1 MILDEGLQVNRSKRV
16 GVAVVLMLGVG
27 AAHAQSGKWA
37 GKVGYNEFYPQVS
50 SGEITGVLGSA
61 VDVRRGGGIFGS
73 AVYSFD
79 EHLSAELAFGVPPRL
94 DISGDGIVAAAG
106 KIADTKIYAP
116 ILLVQYRFFSGSA
129 FRPYVGL
136 GATYAK
142 FSSVRTTPVLAVL
155 MNQGRDVSASI
166 DNKWGVSG
174 QVGVTYDLSPSWFFD
189 GSIVAM
195 RVKTT
200 ARLSTGQSVNVS
212 VDPLAVNAAIGY
224 RF

>member
-1 MILDEGLQVNRSKRV
+1 MNRSKRV

-27 AAHAQSGKWA
+27 AAHAQSGRWA

-50 SGEITGVLGSA
+50 SGEITGVPGSA

-94 DISGDGIVAAAG
+94 DISGDGTVAAVG

-116 ILLVQYRFFSGSA
+116 ILLVQYRFFPGSA
-129 FRPYVGL
+129 FRPYVGV
-136 GATYAK
+136 GTTYAK
-142 FSSVRTTPVLAVL
+142 FSSVRTTPILAAL
-155 MNQGRDVSASI
+155 MNQGRDVTASI
-166 DNKWGVSG
+166 DNKWGVTG
-174 QVGVTYDLSPSWFFD
+174 QFGMTYDLSPSWFLD

-200 ARLSTGQSVNVS
+200 ARLSTGQSVKVS